1 MKKVI
6 AYYRNAKE
14 ELNKVIKPTKEQ
26 VRNASISVVTVVV
39 VITLFLALVD
49 FISSASVSSIVS

>member
-1 MKKVI
+1 MKKVV

-14 ELNKVIKPTKEQ
+14 ELNKVIRPTKEQ
-26 VRNASISVVTVVV
+26 VRNASISVVAVVV

-49 FISSASVSSIVS
+49 LISSASVSSIIS

>member
-1 MKKVI
+1 MKKLVI
-6 AYYRNAKE
+6 YYRNARE
-14 ELNKVIKPTKEQ
+14 ELNKVIRPTKEQ

-49 FISSASVSSIVS
+49 LISSASVSSIVN

>member
-1 MKKVI
+1 MKKVV

-14 ELNKVIKPTKEQ
+14 ELNKVIRPTKEQ

-49 FISSASVSSIVS
+49 LISSASVSSIIS

>member
-1 MKKVI
+1 MKKLV

-14 ELNKVIKPTKEQ
+14 ELDKVIKPTKEQ
-26 VRNASISVVTVVV
+26 VRNASISVIIVVV

-49 FISSASVSSIVS
+49 LISSVSVSSLVS

>member
-1 MKKVI
+1 MRKVV

-14 ELNKVIKPTKEQ
+14 ELNKVIRPTKEQ

-49 FISSASVSSIVS
+49 LISSASVSSIIG

>member
-1 MKKVI
+1 MRKVVT
-6 AYYRNAKE
+6 YYRNAKE
-14 ELNKVIKPTKEQ
+14 ELNKVIRPTKEQ

-49 FISSASVSSIVS
+49 LISSASVSSIIG